1 MASKVFKNI
10 IIGLVLVSILGMA
23 AIIYILMNQDDPNRE
38 LTIDEQIEYSYMTE
52 SINIDL
58 ADNRYAQ
65 LQFNIITNNEDAKAE
80 VEKRMFQFKNILIKQ
95 TVEME
100 SSVLQNDL
108 AGFENRL
115 KDEMN
120 VLMEEGEITDIYLIS
135 KIVQ

>member
-10 IIGLVLVSILGMA
+10 IIGLVLVSIIGMA

-100 SSVLQNDL
+100 SSVLQND
-108 AGFENRL
+108 
-115 KDEMN
+115 
-120 VLMEEGEITDIYLIS
+120 
-135 KIVQ
+135 

>member
-38 LTIDEQIEYSYMTE
+38 LTIDEQIEYSYTTE

-65 LQFNIITNNEDAKAE
+65 LQFNIITNNEDAKEE

-95 TVEME
+95 TVDLE
-100 SSVLQNDL
+100 SSALQSDL
-108 AGFENRL
+108 SGFENRL
-115 KDEMN
+115 KDEVN
-120 VLMEEGEITDIYLIS
+120 VLMEEGEVTDIYLIN

>member
-1 MASKVFKNI
+1 MASKVFKNV
-10 IIGLVLVSILGMA
+10 IIGLVLVSIIGMA

-58 ADNRYAQ
+58 ADKRYAQ
-65 LQFNIITNNEDAKAE
+65 LQFNIITNNKDAKAE

-108 AGFENRL
+108 SGFENRL

>member
-65 LQFNIITNNEDAKAE
+65 LQFNIITNNEDAKEE

-108 AGFENRL
+108 SGFENRL

>member
-1 MASKVFKNI
+1 MANKVFKNI
-10 IIGLVLVSILGMA
+10 IIGLVVISILGMA
-23 AIIYILMNQDDPNRE
+23 AIIYILVNQDDPNRD

-52 SINIDL
+52 SMNVDL

-65 LQFNIITNNEDAKAE
+65 LQFNIITNNADAKEE
-80 VEKRMFQFKNILIKQ
+80 VEKRMFQFKNILIMQ
-95 TVEME
+95 TVDME
-100 SSVLQNDL
+100 SSVLQNDIK
-108 AGFENRL
+108 GFQSRL

>member
-1 MASKVFKNI
+1 MASKVFKKI
-10 IIGLVLVSILGMA
+10 IIGLVLVSIIGMA
-23 AIIYILMNQDDPNRE
+23 AIIYMLINQDDPNRE

-65 LQFNIITNNEDAKAE
+65 LQFSFITNSEDAKVE

-108 AGFENRL
+108 SGFENRL

>member
-38 LTIDEQIEYSYMTE
+38 LTIDEQIQYSYTTE

-65 LQFNIITNNEDAKAE
+65 LQFNIITNNEDAKEE

-95 TVEME
+95 TVDLE
-100 SSVLQNDL
+100 SSALQSDL
-108 AGFENRL
+108 SGFENRL
-115 KDEMN
+115 KDEVN
-120 VLMEEGEITDIYLIS
+120 VLMEEGEVTDIYLIN

>member
-65 LQFNIITNNEDAKAE
+65 LQFNIITNNKDAKAE

-100 SSVLQNDL
+100 SSMLQNDL
-108 AGFENRL
+108 SGFENRL

>member
-65 LQFNIITNNEDAKAE
+65 LQFSIITNNEDAKAE

-108 AGFENRL
+108 SGFENRL

>member
-52 SINIDL
+52 SVNIDL

-108 AGFENRL
+108 SGFENRL

>member
-108 AGFENRL
+108 SGFENRL

>member
-10 IIGLVLVSILGMA
+10 IIGLVLVSIIGMA

-65 LQFNIITNNEDAKAE
+65 LQFNIITNNKDAKAE

-100 SSVLQNDL
+100 SSMLQNDL
-108 AGFENRL
+108 SGFENRL

>member
-1 MASKVFKNI
+1 MASKVFKHI

-108 AGFENRL
+108 SGFENRL

>member
-38 LTIDEQIEYSYMTE
+38 LTIDEQIEYSYTTD

-65 LQFNIITNNEDAKAE
+65 LQFNIITNNEDAKE
-80 VEKRMFQFKNILIKQ
+80 EIEKRMFQFKNILIKQ
-95 TVEME
+95 TVDLE
-100 SSVLQNDL
+100 SSALQSDL
-108 AGFENRL
+108 TGFENRL
-115 KDEMN
+115 KDEVN
-120 VLMEEGEITDIYLIS
+120 VLMEEGEVTDIYLIN

>member
-38 LTIDEQIEYSYMTE
+38 LTIDEQIEYSYVTE
-52 SINIDL
+52 TINIDL

-65 LQFNIITNNEDAKAE
+65 LQFNIITNNEDAKEE

-108 AGFENRL
+108 SGFENRL

>member
-10 IIGLVLVSILGMA
+10 IIGLVLVSIVGMA

-108 AGFENRL
+108 SGFENRL